1 MFQQMMFKLLMAMGA
16 FHSEGIELPV
26 SFYSPEEY
34 FEEISENK
42 ISDLFKEI
50 RVEVLLVFRNN

>member
-1 MFQQMMFKLLMAMGA
+1 MAMGA

-26 SFYSPEEY
+26 SFYNPERY

-50 RVEVLLVFRNN
+50 RVESC